1 MRRPFW
7 QSLLI
12 YCSAGLILMV
22 TLAPIAWLVLMS
34 VSSSQDLITVPL
46 PWIPKHWDFSKYAQL
61 LDMTGYITENP
72 FLMALRNSLI
82 AAFGSTLL
90 ALVAAIPAAYAF
102 SRRNGPMAL
111 LFLLLATYMMPPITY
126 VLPLYTLFSDIGM
139 LNNPVTLIAVY
150 CTMLLPFATWL
161 IKSNLDVLPV
171 EVEHAATVEGA
182 GTMRTLVSV
191 VLPMIRPVLM
201 AAAMLSFLIAWDEFF
216 YSLIFNSDLRG
227 KTLPVAIADFAA
239 GRVTDYG
246 LIASVGVLASLPPTF
261 LAVFFQRHLVQGLAA
276 GSVKG

>member
-12 YCSAGLILMV
+12 YCSAGLILLV

>member
-1 MRRPFW
+1 MRRSLW
-7 QSLLI
+7 QSALIFGCGLLI
-12 YCSAGLILMV
+12 IAT
-22 TLAPIAWLVLMS
+22 TLAPIIWLVLMS

-46 PWIPKHWDFSKYAQL
+46 PWIPTSWDFSKYAKL
-61 LDMTGYITENP
+61 LDMSGNIANNP

-90 ALVAAIPAAYAF
+90 ALCAAIPAAYAF
-102 SRRNGPMAL
+102 SRKNGPIAL
-111 LFLLLATYMMPPITY
+111 LFLLLATFMMPPITY
-126 VLPLYTLFSDIGM
+126 VLPLYTLFSDMGM
-139 LNNPVTLIAVY
+139 LNNPTTLIAVY

-182 GTMRTLVSV
+182 GTLRTLCSV
-191 VLPMIRPVLM
+191 VLPMVRPVLM

-246 LIASVGVLASLPPTF
+246 LIASVGVLASLPPTI